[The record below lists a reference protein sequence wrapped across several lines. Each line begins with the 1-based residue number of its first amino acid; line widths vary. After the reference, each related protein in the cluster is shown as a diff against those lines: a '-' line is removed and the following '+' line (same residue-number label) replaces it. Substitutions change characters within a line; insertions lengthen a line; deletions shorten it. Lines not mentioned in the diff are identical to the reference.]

1 MSDLGGVGDKLV
13 GLAGDLL
20 SLEPDSEE
28 RPSGDYSAQMTE
40 SGAWPESNASTFI
53 ERKAEL
59 EGKLSSLDESLFTWE
74 RYGAQI
80 FNGMLVWSGVSA
92 SAADGRVANITQSMQ
107 DQRLNLKTAIAGC
120 SKAAA
125 TILIAKSTIRTAVQ
139 DAQSRITTVINNA
152 AEDEADPTT
161 DIQRIV
167 NETWLANARIVNEG
181 AERLGA
187 QPDPPG
193 SPPFPEDDEGDAAT
207 EAPHANVDSGPVQ
220 EDKPSLNDRIVQV
233 STVPEAVPPPPT
245 EAGPKVDLL
254 GREVAPSPT
263 PANEPAP
270 SPAPESEPHVSIGES
285 ERTPSPTLPASSERE
300 PTPYVPVGSPSGQ
313 QAAANRPTVGGSPQ
327 TSSGAPSAGPSSS
340 PVSGAAGTATGAGEA
355 PSQWGESGSAIDAS
369 STEASANASQAGH
382 SPTNPVEAFMQG
394 YAEAEPSMN
403 PASAG
408 SSPTAPVAQTA
419 PVAPDSANT
428 STQAAGHNPS
438 AGQPN
443 SVAPV
448 GQSAPAAPLN
458 AGSPM
463 SGGGMGGM
471 PLAPPPTVSP
481 AAPPPMAPPPVAPAS
496 APPAPAA
503 AAAPIPVSTARR
515 ERDAIAAVS
524 RRGNDPSQVATRIAA
539 ALNAIPTQDFG
550 FYWVTALTVDG
561 TIVIANSYGIGYI
574 PEGVNL
580 PEQVKMASADESI
593 PAVDRGKWATYP
605 MLTLKGWAEQ
615 HSTALRMVIATES
628 QFQGFDPG
636 AAKMILQPDDIP
648 ENGQMQGRSRLEV
661 IAPQAAAQLAAVSD
675 ADLPELLPVAPADG
689 TPPAD
694 ATFQKW
700 FNVMKPMMSQSDER
714 GQFHLK
720 AFIEYANYSQEKA
733 LHSAHTAADA
743 TTLRAAIADWIYW
756 QHLGV
761 LTADALAELQP
772 S

>member
-1 MSDLGGVGDKLV
+1 MSETGLGNKLV
-13 GLAGDLL
+13 SIGS
-20 SLEPDSEE
+20 SLIGAEVGSDEK
-28 RPSGDYSAQMTE
+28 PSGDYSEEMTE
-40 SGAWPESNASTFI
+40 SGAWPETNASVYRD
-53 ERKAEL
+53 RKSEL
-59 EGKLSSLDESLFTWE
+59 EKQKSELAESIYQWRTS
-74 RYGAQI
+74 GAQI
-80 FNGMLVWSGVSA
+80 FNGVLVWAGASA
-92 SAADGRVANITQSMQ
+92 SAAAAVVSASTKALEDQQSQ
-107 DQRLNLKTAIAGC
+107 INSAIASC
-120 SKAAA
+120 ETAA
-125 TILIAKSTIRTAVQ
+125 TTILTAKGEIRNEVERAQERIRTA
-139 DAQSRITTVINNA
+139 INNA
-152 AEDEADPTT
+152 AEDEADPTQA
-161 DIQRIV
+161 IQNIV
-167 NETWLANARIVNEG
+167 NESWLTNTRTVNDAAGKLGGEAQAPGPPPFSTEEDAEG
-181 AERLGA
+181 APADSDALSVMSAAFSGK
-187 QPDPPG
+187 G
-193 SPPFPEDDEGDAAT
+193 GD
-207 EAPHANVDSGPVQ
+207 G
-220 EDKPSLNDRIVQV
+220 DKP
-233 STVPEAVPPPPT
+233 T
-245 EAGPKVDLL
+245 E
-254 GREVAPSPT
+254 SM
-263 PANEPAP
+263 
-270 SPAPESEPHVSIGES
+270 PAPEPLSAADPVKHGDAGGATQSEVEPSQPAPVTSPNVGLANGTDAGTTTES
-285 ERTPSPTLPASSERE
+285 TSAPPAVGPYGPPPLGAPPAQQSGNRPVTSGAAQGPAS
-300 PTPYVPVGSPSGQ
+300 G
-313 QAAANRPTVGGSPQ
+313 A
-327 TSSGAPSAGPSSS
+327 SSVT
-340 PVSGAAGTATGAGEA
+340 PVSGASQGVTGTQGSGGDGSGGLWEN
-355 PSQWGESGSAIDAS
+355 SGSSAESSPTDAS
-369 STEASANASQAGH
+369 ATNANQAGH
-382 SPTNPVEAFMQG
+382 TPSNPVEAFMQG

-408 SSPTAPVAQTA
+408 SSPAPAAQPA
-419 PVAPDSANT
+419 PIAPDPTNT

-438 AGQPN
+438 ASQPSN
-443 SVAPV
+443 VAPV

-458 AGSPM
+458 TGSPVT
-463 SGGGMGGM
+463 GGGMGGM

-481 AAPPPMAPPPVAPAS
+481 AAPPPMAPPPMAPAS
-496 APPAPAA
+496 APPAAAA

-561 TIVIANSYGIGYI
+561 TIVVANSYGIGYI

-615 HSTALRMVIATES
+615 HSTTLRMVIATES

-648 ENGQMQGRSRLEV
+648 ENGQMHGRSRLEV
-661 IAPQAAAQLAAVSD
+661 IAPQAAAQLGAVSD

-694 ATFQKW
+694 ETFQKW

-720 AFIEYANYSQEKA
+720 AFVEYANYSQEKA

-761 LTADALAELQP
+761 LTADALSELQP